1 MKVYVSWVQTVV
13 RQVGP
18 YLLWAEETWGA
29 FSLVREDWEGRT
41 AGVPVMAL
49 AVPLGSHVRNG

>member
-1 MKVYVSWVQTVV
+1 M

-18 YLLWAEETWGA
+18 YLLWAEETCEA

-41 AGVPVMAL
+41 AGVPV
-49 AVPLGSHVRNG
+49 VPLGAAQGSYVRKG